1 MKDEARNMRRIRF
14 IFRILYLR
22 CEYLPDYIITF
33 SMSMLRFFTLISCFI
48 FVLSCDRGRS
58 KIVPTGTTYE
68 DLSSLFLE
76 WRASQQ
82 PPAPNGFPDY
92 SPAAMNELWDKLGI
106 WKARLDAIDTTGWPV
121 KDQVDWFLVWA
132 EMNGTDF
139 EHRVTRPWANDPAFY
154 VWFHPGPSDV
164 PEREG
169 PNPVGY
175 IELSTYRFPLDS
187 LAAGELAR
195 KFTAMKPLYNQA
207 RENLTGNGRD
217 LWRLSVRSIRQQ
229 GADIQAFAS
238 SVRREHPRLAEVA
251 MEAKKESDLFAD
263 WIQGKV
269 KAKTGVSGV
278 GKENY
283 DWYIQKVHLMPY
295 DHDSYRQLLERELMR
310 SHAAL
315 RLTEHRNREL
325 APLAKVSDPVAFDTM
340 MQRGL
345 REFMQLL
352 ADRVMTVKDYMAPA
366 MQAQIGTFTPSDSI
380 RGFFAEVDYR
390 DPMPMR
396 SHHFHWIDKAM
407 QKNEPVASPI
417 RREPLMHNIF
427 DSRAEGLAT
436 AMEEL
441 MWQSGLYRNRPRA
454 EELVW
459 IMLAQRAARGL
470 AGLNQHVQEMDFD
483 GATRFA
489 SQWVPR
495 GLLPAGGETIQAE
508 EHFYLQ
514 QPGYETSY
522 VSGKLQID
530 KLIAEY
536 GRQREGRFDMKQ
548 FMDEFLAKGIIPMS
562 LIYWEMTGDRSMV
575 NAATGQ

>member
-1 MKDEARNMRRIRF
+1 MTMIRF
-14 IFRILYLR
+14 FAVI
-22 CEYLPDYIITF
+22 C
-33 SMSMLRFFTLISCFI
+33 CFI
-48 FVLSCDRGRS
+48 FMLSCDRGRS
-58 KIVPTGTTYE
+58 RIVPSGSTYE
-68 DLSSLFLE
+68 DLSRLFRE
-76 WRASQQ
+76 WRAFQP
-82 PPAPNGFPDY
+82 PPAPKGYPDY
-92 SPAAMNELWDKLGI
+92 SPAAMKVQRDQLGM
-106 WKARLDAIDTTGWPV
+106 WQARLDAIDTSGWPV
-121 KDQVDWFLVWA
+121 RDQVDWFLVWA

-154 VWFHPGPSDV
+154 VWFHPSPSDV

-169 PNPVGY
+169 PNPAGY
-175 IELSTYRFPLDS
+175 IDLSAYAFPLGSRD
-187 LAAGELAR
+187 AAEISN
-195 KFTAMKPLYNQA
+195 KFAVMKPMYQQA
-207 RENLTGNGRD
+207 RENLTGKGKD
-217 LWRLSVRSIRQQ
+217 LWRLSVRSLRQQ
-229 GADIQAFAS
+229 SADIMAFAS
-238 SVRREHPRLAEVA
+238 SVRNQHPQLADA
-251 MEAKKESDLFAD
+251 ALAAKKESDLFAD
-263 WIQGKV
+263 WIDGQV
-269 KAKTGVSGV
+269 KSKTGVSGV

-283 DWYIQKVHLMPY
+283 DWYIRKVHLMPY
-295 DHDSYRQLLERELMR
+295 DHNSYRQLLERELMR

-315 RLTEHRNREL
+315 RVTEHLNREWP
-325 APLAKVSDPVAFDTM
+325 PLVKATDPQAFDTM

-352 ADRVMTVKDYMAPA
+352 SDRVMTVKDYMEPA
-366 MQAQIGTFTPSDSI
+366 MQAQLGTFTPSDKI

-396 SHHFHWIDKAM
+396 SHQFHWIDKAM
-407 QKNEPVASPI
+407 QKHDPVASPI
-417 RREPLMHNIF
+417 RREPLLHNIF

-470 AGLNQHVQEMDFD
+470 GGLNQHTRDMDFD
-483 GATRFA
+483 QATRFA
-489 SQWVPR
+489 SRWVPR
-495 GLLPAGGETIQAE
+495 GMLPAEGETIQAE

-530 KLIAEY
+530 QLIAEY
-536 GRQREGRFDMKQ
+536 GRQREGKFDLKP
-548 FMDEFLAKGIIPMS
+548 FMDEFLSKGIIPMS

-575 NAATGQ
+575 DAATRQ